1 MTATLHTTALTT
13 PTTPRPRFS
22 DLLAAEWLKLW
33 SLRATRWAFPATALI
48 IVGIGVNGALADY
61 RNFPQYPEGIRE
73 NFVPTWALRD
83 AFPLASAM
91 VLMLIVG
98 TLGALSVVNEYASG
112 LIRTTTAAVPAR
124 RSLLAAKAL
133 VMTGVTAVFGVAVVA
148 ASFAVTQAILSGR
161 NVGLS
166 FGDPEVLASLA
177 ASAALAPMSAL
188 VGLGLGVLLRH
199 GAATVAVTALV
210 LVLLPSF
217 VGQEEAWTAAIKFA
231 LPLNAWQN
239 LATVAPLHVPPPHT
253 PSLTHSWV
261 VLAVWPLLATAV
273 ALALVRRRDL

>member
-1 MTATLHTTALTT
+1 MTIALPAATV
-13 PTTPRPRFS
+13 PRPRFR
-22 DLLAAEWLKLW
+22 DLLASEWLKLW
-33 SLRATRWAFPATALI
+33 SLRPTRWAFPLTALI
-48 IVGIGVNGALADY
+48 VVGIGVNGALADY
-61 RNFPQYPEGIRE
+61 RNFPQYSEGVRE

-83 AFPLASAM
+83 AFPVASAM

-112 LIRTTTAAVPAR
+112 LIRTTMAAVPAR
-124 RSLLAAKAL
+124 RSLLSAKVL
-133 VMTGVTAVFGVAVVA
+133 VVTGVTAVFGVAVVA
-148 ASFAVTQAILSGR
+148 VSFTVTQAILSGR
-161 NVGLS
+161 GVSLS
-166 FGDPEVLASLA
+166 FGDPDVLPSLA

-188 VGLGLGVLLRH
+188 VGLGFGVLLRH

-217 VGQEEAWTAAIKFA
+217 VGQEEAWTAAVKFA

-239 LATVAPLHVPPPHT
+239 LATVAPLHVPPPYT
-253 PSLTHSWV
+253 PSPTHSWV
-261 VLAVWPLLATAV
+261 VLAVWPLLATAA